1 MQLSRVTRIGR
12 VESFTEGGRIVGHHS
27 KVFIGIDASKNS
39 NAVAIAEAGRD
50 GEVCYL
56 GAFDTGE
63 AATRKWIARPAARH
77 GKLTIC

>member
-1 MQLSRVTRIGR
+1 M
-12 VESFTEGGRIVGHHS
+12 GHHS
-27 KVFIGIDASKNS
+27 EAFIGIDTSKNS

-63 AATRKWIARPAARH
+63 AATRKWIARLTARH
-77 GKLTIC
+77 RKLTFC